1 MKCEHMCF
9 SIIPKDSKEEVEEVP
24 AKVVDMLGEFSN
36 IVSYNVLDRLPQM
49 MKISHYMDL
58 VLQAYC

>member
-24 AKVVDMLGEFSN
+24 AKVVDMLGDFSN
-36 IVSYNVLDRLPQM
+36 IVSYNVLDRLPPV
-49 MKISHYMDL
+49 MKISH
-58 VLQAYC
+58 